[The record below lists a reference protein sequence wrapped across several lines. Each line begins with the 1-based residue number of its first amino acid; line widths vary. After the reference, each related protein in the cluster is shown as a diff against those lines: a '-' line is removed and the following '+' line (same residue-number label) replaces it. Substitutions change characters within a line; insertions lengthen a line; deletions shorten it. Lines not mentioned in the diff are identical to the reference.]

1 MALKKGFFDWC
12 NLTYTTENL
21 CNKKHLH
28 FMIQALSKK
37 STKNYQNYTEMDINF
52 AKKGWV
58 GDEPT

>member
-1 MALKKGFFDWC
+1 
-12 NLTYTTENL
+12 
-21 CNKKHLH
+21 
-28 FMIQALSKK
+28 MIRALSKK